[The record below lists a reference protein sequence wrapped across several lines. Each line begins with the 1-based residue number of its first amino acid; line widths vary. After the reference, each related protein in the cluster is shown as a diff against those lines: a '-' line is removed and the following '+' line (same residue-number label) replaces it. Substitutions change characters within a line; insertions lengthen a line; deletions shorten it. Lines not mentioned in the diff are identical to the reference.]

1 MTMLLRNK
9 RKTLTRVTNKKCVT
23 SIYKLAKLKLI
34 LEYMEYIGIFWIHWN
49 YELYWYIGI
58 IN

>member
-1 MTMLLRNK
+1 VNNDNVITNK
-9 RKTLTRVTNKKCVT
+9 QKTLTRVTNKKCVT

-34 LEYMEYIGIFWIHWN
+34 LEYIGIFWIHLN
-49 YELYWYIGI
+49 YELCWYIKI